1 MPNMKSSINQSVNKK
16 FAAILIGI
24 VAIALPIYGL
34 YDVDWKE
41 AKLNAL
47 AIALPLL
54 WIVIAVGFILL
65 VLGKKGREITTVET
79 DKKISNS
86 YKGFQK
92 RLNPLWWAIGVIWVI
107 WMGYLVW
114 TLTTKT

>member
-16 FAAILIGI
+16 FAVILIGI

-65 VLGKKGREITTVET
+65 ILGKKGREITTVET
-79 DKKISNS
+79 DKKYQIPTRV
-86 YKGFQK
+86 FK
-92 RLNPLWWAIGVIWVI
+92 RG
-107 WMGYLVW
+107 
-114 TLTTKT
+114 